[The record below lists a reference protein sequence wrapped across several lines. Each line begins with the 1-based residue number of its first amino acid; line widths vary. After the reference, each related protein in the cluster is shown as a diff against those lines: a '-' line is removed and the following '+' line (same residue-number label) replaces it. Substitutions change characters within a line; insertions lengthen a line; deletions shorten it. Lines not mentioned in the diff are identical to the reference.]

1 MIHHWP
7 KVEAAFLSSI
17 LALVIWMTNGIISHE
32 TAIAVLSERVKTI
45 QVDIKDLKNDIHSL
59 IALKENE
66 VNYESLAKD

>member
-45 QVDIKDLKNDIHSL
+45 QVDIKDMKDDIHSL

>member
-45 QVDIKDLKNDIHSL
+45 QVDIKDMKDDIHSL
-59 IALKENE
+59 LAIKENE

>member
-1 MIHHWP
+1 MFNHWP

-45 QVDIKDLKNDIHSL
+45 QVDIKDMKDDIHSL
-59 IALKENE
+59 LAIKENE
-66 VNYESLAKD
+66 INYDSYAKD

>member
-45 QVDIKDLKNDIHSL
+45 QVDIKDMKDDIHSL
-59 IALKENE
+59 LAIKENE
-66 VNYESLAKD
+66 INYDSYAKD

>member
-7 KVEAAFLSSI
+7 KVEAALLSSI
-17 LALVIWMTNGIISHE
+17 LAFVLWMTTGIISHE
-32 TAIAVLSERVKTI
+32 TAIAVLTERVKTI
-45 QVDIKDLKNDIHSL
+45 QVDIKDMKNDIHSL

>member
-17 LALVIWMTNGIISHE
+17 LALVLWMTTGIISHE

-45 QVDIKDLKNDIHSL
+45 QVDIKDMKDDIHSL
-59 IALKENE
+59 LAIKENE
-66 VNYESLAKD
+66 INYDSYAKD

>member
-45 QVDIKDLKNDIHSL
+45 QVDIKDMKDDIHSL
-59 IALKENE
+59 IAIKENE
-66 VNYESLAKD
+66 INYDSYAKD

>member
-7 KVEAAFLSSI
+7 KDEAALLSSI
-17 LALVIWMTNGIISHE
+17 LALVLWMTTGIISHE
-32 TAIAVLSERVKTI
+32 TAIAVLTERVKTI
-45 QVDIKDLKNDIHSL
+45 QVDIKDMKNDIHSL